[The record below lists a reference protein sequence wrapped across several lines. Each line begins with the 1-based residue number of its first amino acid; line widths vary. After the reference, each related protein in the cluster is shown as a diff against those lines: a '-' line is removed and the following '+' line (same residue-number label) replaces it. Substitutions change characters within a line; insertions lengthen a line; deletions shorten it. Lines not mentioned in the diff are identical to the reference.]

1 MCIHRCRY
9 RPRFPPSA
17 RVRIF
22 RMIPSFPTPFLS
34 PFYLERFCQNY
45 RISNRRRA
53 TSLSGVGYHLIP
65 TFTMRRRL
73 ARLNAVLALLPIS
86 VLAQATVEGRVE
98 LPKSHSAPVMAKR
111 YEIITRAG
119 VLSTQ
124 PPLAVVYLDGSFPK
138 QTSPL
143 TKQIVQKDLTFIPS
157 LLPVQVGTR
166 VEFPNLDD
174 TYHSIFSYSPAKR
187 FDLGR
192 YRPEERPIPSEIFDK
207 AGLVTLRCDIHEHM
221 RGLILVLNTPH
232 FAMTDADG
240 RFRLRGLPSGH
251 YTLKAWIDSKTTR
264 EQLVELKRGET
275 VRVDFP

>member
-1 MCIHRCRY
+1 MRL
-9 RPRFPPSA
+9 PGLVSLNLVF
-17 RVRIF
+17 VL
-22 RMIPSFPTPFLS
+22 LS
-34 PFYLERFCQNY
+34 
-45 RISNRRRA
+45 
-53 TSLSGVGYHLIP
+53 V
-65 TFTMRRRL
+65 
-73 ARLNAVLALLPIS
+73 S
-86 VLAQATVEGRVE
+86 VLADSVLEGRVE

-111 YEIITRAG
+111 YEIVTHSG

-138 QTSPL
+138 QTSPP

-192 YRPEERPIPSEIFDK
+192 YRPDERPIPSEVFDT

-221 RGLILVLNTPH
+221 RGLILVLNTPY
-232 FAMTDADG
+232 FVMTNPDG
-240 RFRLRGLPSGH
+240 RFRLNGLPAGR
-251 YTLKAWIDSKTTR
+251 YVLKAWIDSKTTR
-264 EQLVELKRGET
+264 ERPVELKNGGT
-275 VRVDFP
+275 INVDFP